1 MHKNE
6 PNKMHIST
14 GDAETHLIYLGKQIG
29 IFTKFV
35 KSGVFLQ
42 KLLNLQLEIHQRNEK
57 LSFLWNF
64 PHRIKKLLFNL
75 GGVIV
80 NPPLPEERWGWG
92 WEPNEFYEHKFLE
105 MHFMDN

>member
-1 MHKNE
+1 MHTSK
-6 PNKMHIST
+6 
-14 GDAETHLIYLGKQIG
+14 GDAETHLFRMNIGKQIG
-29 IFTKFV
+29 KVVI
-35 KSGVFLQ
+35 SGVFFQ

-57 LSFLWNF
+57 LTFLWNF

-92 WEPNEFYEHKFLE
+92 WEPNKFYEHKF
-105 MHFMDN
+105 